1 VQVGAAAIRVAGAD
15 PGRGPRLLAELP
27 AGAGPREVL
36 QGVLAVVPA
45 ELVVVHPTGAA
56 PPTAPAWAG
65 LADSVR
71 AVPAATAAAGA
82 RPRVVVD
89 AGHTGAE
96 VALLGPGGR
105 PLVVRRCAVGGARLD
120 QAVGAL
126 LASAGPAGPAGPADA
141 RRVRE
146 ALSLLPRATARLADG
161 TAVAL
166 DADGLRAALRRL
178 LAELVEMVVA
188 TVAAAPTAPPVL
200 LVGGVARTPLLA
212 ELLDAAGVADV
223 TVAPRPETAA
233 VLGALRLPAASTTPV
248 ADAPP
253 VSTAPPRP
261 STPRE
266 RPVPRAALAA
276 GGTGTAAALL
286 VAGVALVPAGP
297 EPATGSAGLLAQY
310 GYVFTLPSGWA
321 HTGGLPE
328 RRRVLLTRTAT
339 PDGSDLVAV
348 ERTPLGYDAAA
359 EPDRAAAEL
368 RAEFDAA
375 VAAGAAVSAFQP
387 AVRVAGRSVATYR
400 QRGVDGW
407 TVEWFVVLDRDAQL
421 SVGCQATP
429 AGVEE
434 VRRACEVVVGS
445 VRLQ

>member
-1 VQVGAAAIRVAGAD
+1 MTGGPERVAVQVGAAAVRVAGAD
-15 PGRGPRLLAELP
+15 PGRRPWLLAELP
-27 AGAGPREVL
+27 AGAGPRQVL
-36 QGVLAVVPA
+36 EDVLAVAPA

-56 PPTAPAWAG
+56 PPACAWAG

-105 PLVVRRCAVGGARLD
+105 PVLVRRCAVGGIRLD
-120 QAVGAL
+120 RAVAAL
-126 LASAGPAGPAGPADA
+126 LPSAVEPAGA

-161 TAVAL
+161 TEVAL
-166 DADGLRAALRRL
+166 DADSVRAALRRP
-178 LAELVEMVVA
+178 LAELVELVVA

-212 ELLDAAGVADV
+212 ELLDAAGVVDV
-223 TVAPRPETAA
+223 TVASRPETAT
-233 VLGALRLPAASTTPV
+233 VLGALRLHPASTTPV

-253 VSTAPPRP
+253 GRTASPRP
-261 STPRE
+261 PARRD
-266 RPVPRAALAA
+266 RPVRRAALAV

-286 VAGVALVPAGP
+286 VTGAALVPAAP
-297 EPATGSAGLLAQY
+297 EPGPGLLVQY

-328 RRRVLLTRTAT
+328 RRRVLLTRAAA

-348 ERTPLGYDAAA
+348 ERTPLGYDAGA
-359 EPDRAAAEL
+359 EPNRAAAEL

-375 VAAGAAVSAFQP
+375 VAAGETVSAFQP
-387 AVRVAGRSVATYR
+387 AVHVAGRSVATYR
-400 QRGVDGW
+400 QRGAGGW
-407 TVEWFVVLDRDAQL
+407 TVDWYVVLDRDAQL

-434 VRRACEVVVGS
+434 VRRACEAVVAS